1 MEEPFAMAIS
11 TSARDRATSGK
22 AEEALRAKQIEQAE
36 ELLFSGPEAT
46 GFAKA
51 LFRGEF
57 RGDAL
62 FPYPELPE
70 KERGTVE
77 QAVAAV
83 TEFADTHIDAAAIDR
98 EADIPRSVV
107 QGLARLGV
115 LGMAAPTQWGG
126 QGFSQMGYCRIMEV
140 IGGHCSST
148 AVFVNAHHSIGLR
161 ALVLFGTPDQQA
173 RWLPP
178 LASGEKLAAFAL
190 TEEQAGSDASNV
202 QTSARPSDDGETYI
216 LNGSKR
222 YITNGAIADVLTV
235 MARTPDPRGGDSKVT
250 AFLVTPDLPG
260 FEVVEARMP
269 KCGIR
274 GTATARL
281 AFHDMPVPATNIL
294 GPLGKGLKVALTVL
308 DFGRTTFG
316 ASCTGAAKVCL
327 AAATR
332 HAASRRQF
340 GRPLAD
346 LELIKK
352 KLAYLAATA
361 YAMEATTYQTAAL
374 IDRGAED
381 YMLETAILKVFT
393 TEALWEGV
401 NETLQ
406 VFGGQGYFSNE
417 PYERMMRDARINT
430 IGEGAN
436 EVLKAFIAMVG
447 MRDIAVGLKDTLDGL
462 KKPSSFL
469 STLWGFSRDHVGRLV
484 RTPVVPVVN
493 PMLRP
498 MADSLGRRV
507 ARFGRSV
514 ERVLV
519 THREAILDR
528 EYVQERIADAAIAL
542 VTGACTLS
550 RWDLSITQ
558 GRSTPAERTAAE
570 LYLRMAQRR
579 FDRSLQALSQNDDR
593 LTTAAADAALAEST
607 DYQPSR

>member
-57 RGDAL
+57 RGNAL

-558 GRSTPAERTAAE
+558 SRSTPAERTAAE

-593 LTTAAADAALAEST
+593 LTTAAADAALAAWT